1 LAMSIKWRERMKL
14 SLTELQIIERL
25 LLNRLNA
32 AYDPEVEELLCKVRK
47 GIEDWLEETG
57 MV

>member
-1 LAMSIKWRERMKL
+1 MKL

-32 AYDPEVEELLCKVRK
+32 AYDPKVEELLCKVRK
-47 GIEDWLEETG
+47 EINTKQKSCENKCK
-57 MV
+57 VI